1 MANIETHLSKI
12 ASAQRGEEVRDSI
25 VNALRAIN
33 NDVPVDMS
41 NPEDLVYEPDV
52 GSDYSQSYDPPKVMR
67 SVLIK
72 QPSSGGRTQNYAEIE
87 IKENGTYPEDDPDP
101 NYDPND
107 ERRYYKKVVVNVPT
121 LANKVIDLEDEIT
134 QNGTYSAFDF
144 GADGLRSFKVNINP
158 APVTGQFE
166 VNFYG
171 PDKTTIINTQLVPA
185 YGNAMC
191 NLLDGD
197 VQGGQYFKGWNPSP
211 TNVTKDLN
219 CYPVYGDIIINP
231 GELTDSWD
239 VICAKRGAGYP
250 LLSTK
255 PLSFSVI
262 VQPETV
268 LADCLVYP
276 SNDPTKTTRLRI
288 RTNSGAIQTI
298 CTVSCDMIKVA
309 EGESGTSSTWI
320 SSGCINFEVNGG
332 GSASQYGIVNAS
344 GEVESWTGGINIGN
358 QGRNMLT
365 CNRAEYIG
373 NLSYSGTQDWSTCF
387 MRSFLN
393 GLFLAHLPEPII
405 QNVREVN
412 KSFKGWSSLVASSAS
427 RVEKTSLDKIWIP
440 SMKELHT
447 LMSAYTAIETGT
459 YPSSPLSDVEELN
472 GTDYSVNYVPTW
484 PAASAPGWWITRT
497 MVSGNSNSISPLWDC
512 VNSASGSYGSWS
524 NTGDYAI
531 NYITHTP
538 FGFCL

>member
-1 MANIETHLSKI
+1 MPNNIDQYLNTIK
-12 ASAQRGEEVRDSI
+12 SAESGEAVRDAVI
-25 VNALRAIN
+25 NALKNIH
-33 NDVPVDMS
+33 NDTPITNIAHGHGIM
-41 NPEDLVYEPDV
+41 PERGSRTFEPPAGTVWDSFTADPAS
-52 GSDYSQSYDPPKVMR
+52 GS
-67 SVLIK
+67 
-72 QPSSGGRTQNYAEIE
+72 TQAQV
-87 IKENGTYPEDDPDP
+87 IKELKVNQNDTYEED
-101 NYDPND
+101 NVFYS
-107 ERRYYKKVVVNVPT
+107 KVVVNVPQT
-121 LANKVIDLEDEIT
+121 DKDICQDVFEIT
-134 QNGTYSAFDF
+134 ENNREYDPMLEGGWDGF
-144 GADGLRSFKVNINP
+144 GKIKVNISNI
-158 APVTGQFE
+158 PVSGQFT

-171 PDKTTIINTQLVPA
+171 PDRTTIINTQLVPA
-185 YGNAMC
+185 YGNAIC

-211 TNVTKDLN
+211 TNVTKELD

-255 PLSFSVI
+255 PLSFSII

-320 SSGCINFEVNGG
+320 SSGCINFDVNGG

-531 NYITHTP
+531 NYITNTP